1 MAGKAVQYF
10 GKDLE
15 AMSFAVNYHR
25 WILDCFRPY
34 LRGSVAEVG
43 AGRGSFSTL
52 LLGTPIEKLVAFEP
66 SDNMFPHLARA
77 IEQDRRALAVQDFF
91 RGAAEPGPYDAVLYV
106 NVLEHIEDDAG
117 EIARAQVAL
126 KPDGHLLVFVP
137 ALPWLYS
144 ELDRQVGH
152 FRRYL
157 KHDLVGLAEQAGLRA
172 IRAHYFDIA
181 GILPWYVNFVL
192 LRNSIGG
199 ASVSAYDRLVVPLM
213 RRVERLLPPFVGKN
227 IVLVARKA

>member
-1 MAGKAVQYF
+1 MPEHAVKYV

-25 WILDCFRPY
+25 WILDDFRPY
-34 LRGSVAEVG
+34 LRGAVAEVG

-52 LLGTPIEKLVAFEP
+52 LLETPIEKLVAFEP
-66 SDNMFPHLARA
+66 SDNMFPHLAHA
-77 IEQDRRALAVQDFF
+77 IEQDRRALAIHDVFC
-91 RGAAEPGPYDAVLYV
+91 GAVGTGTYDAVLYV

-117 EIARAQVAL
+117 EIARAHAAL
-126 KPDGHLLVFVP
+126 KPAGHLLVFVP

-144 ELDRQVGH
+144 RLDRQVGH
-152 FRRYL
+152 VRRYL
-157 KHDLVGLAEQAGLRA
+157 KPGLVKLVEQAGLRTV
-172 IRAHYFDIA
+172 RAHYFDIA

-192 LRNSIGG
+192 LGNSIGG

-213 RRVERLLPPFVGKN
+213 RRVERLVPPLVGKN